1 MMNPEGKDNIVRLY
15 ESGLT
20 MKAVALQLYVSET
33 WVRKVLVERGITARR
48 RNWIVDP
55 SMRAEIAK
63 AYVAG
68 ATSAALAKTYKT
80 SPRTIAR
87 WVRESGCKAH
97 RIPAKGLKVTPA
109 VRAEVMAARGKE
121 AGHKLA
127 ARLGLHASTIYK
139 LWNERAH
146 GLGMGR

>member
-1 MMNPEGKDNIVRLY
+1 MNPEGKDNIVRLY
-15 ESGLT
+15 QSGLT

-68 ATSAALAKTYKT
+68 ATSAALAQTYKT

>member
-15 ESGLT
+15 QSGLT
-20 MKAVALQLYVSET
+20 MKAVALQLYVSESG
-33 WVRKVLVERGITARR
+33 VRKVLVGRGVPARR

-55 SMRAEIAK
+55 AKRAEIAK

-68 ATSAALAKTYKT
+68 ATSAALAAKYKT
-80 SPRTIAR
+80 SPRAIAR
-87 WVRESGCKAH
+87 WVRESGFKAH

-109 VRAEVMAARGKE
+109 VRAEVLAARGKE

-127 ARLGLHASTIYK
+127 ARLGLHASTVYK
-139 LWNERAH
+139 LWSERAH